1 MLLAYR
7 EFGAEGLPPLVILH
21 GLLGSSRNWQAVAR
35 DLAVRH
41 RVFALD
47 LRNHGASPHDPRMD
61 YEAMVG
67 DVVAWLAARSLGPVA
82 LLGHSMGGKAAMLLA
97 CRHPE
102 RASSLV
108 VVDIAPK
115 DYLSRSHR
123 AEFAAMQE
131 LRLEGLRSR
140 AEAELRLEARVPDWA
155 MRKFLVTNLE
165 TSETGEW
172 SWMVNLPSLASALPA
187 LELNPLSP
195 EDRYEGPCLFIA
207 GGRSRYVEAGDL
219 AAMER
224 HFPRARLEV
233 MPDAGHN
240 PHLDDREGFV
250 ALLQEL

>member
-35 DLAVRH
+35 DLSMRH

-47 LRNHGASPHDPRMD
+47 LRNHGSSPHDSRMD

-102 RASSLV
+102 CVSRLV

-131 LRLEGLRSR
+131 LWLEGLRSR

-155 MRKFLVTNLE
+155 MRKFLATNLE

-172 SWMVNLPSLASALPA
+172 SWMVNLPVLASALPA

-195 EDRYEGPCLFIA
+195 EDRYTGPCLFIA

-233 MPDAGHN
+233 MPEAGHN